1 MQHGSDNTSMGGGV
15 EYRLGRLDILRQGEV
30 VALEK
35 MLRLVPENVIGENPI
50 QEHREIERRLRE
62 AYGEARRESMQ
73 QRRKNIKKISEL
85 RGARIEAAKI
95 ECRLKSIGV
104 SYGDPL
110 REELKRYRDAEIE
123 DANLDYET
131 AVIMENS
138 RNKDRL
144 RELTLTYKKGLSE
157 AKEETKRVVAELVR
171 EFSVQPDESSKDRN
185 KRIRSEVNPKLLDP
199 RKDDDMLANVVS
211 WKYMSY
217 IKRKQRARDIALR
230 SRNKYSIDEASVK
243 EFCDES
249 FTMLDAK
256 TFRWWNKQRLKGNS
270 PLFTR
275 RYALLNCMVSVES
288 LGCAGD
294 LAPYQW
300 LSIDVE
306 HREYGVK
313 AMLEFFGYE
322 EWEPLTTRT
331 TRRGNTERIYVR
343 SGVELTTRDLQTIE
357 KVVDRFGTDGTD
369 GAADS
374 AAGELD
380 IEKLGEDII

>member
-1 MQHGSDNTSMGGGV
+1 MVDTDDDNTSSSIKV
-15 EYRLGRLDILRQGEV
+15 EYRLGRLDVLRLGEA

-35 MLRLVPENVIGENPI
+35 MLRLVPDNVIGGNPI

-62 AYGEARRESMQ
+62 AYSDARRESMQ
-73 QRRKNIKKISEL
+73 KRRRNIGKISEL
-85 RGARIEAAKI
+85 RFARIEAAKT
-95 ECRLKSIGV
+95 ECKRQTLGMG
-104 SYGDPL
+104 YGDPR
-110 REELKRYRDAEIE
+110 REELRKQMDAEIE
-123 DANLDYET
+123 DANLDYGT
-131 AVIMENS
+131 AVVMENS
-138 RNKDRL
+138 RNRARL
-144 RELTLTYKKGLSE
+144 REITLSYKKGLSE
-157 AKEETKRVVAELVR
+157 AKEETKRVVAELV
-171 EFSVQPDESSKDRN
+171 EAFSVQPDESSTERK
-185 KRIRSEVNPKLLDP
+185 KRIKREVPSRLLDP
-199 RKDDDMLANVVS
+199 RKDDDMLANVAS
-211 WKYMSY
+211 WKYMSFV
-217 IKRKQRARDIALR
+217 KRKQRARDIAVR
-230 SRNKYSIDEASVK
+230 NHNKYNIDEVSVK

-300 LSIDVE
+300 LSIDAK

-322 EWEPLTTRT
+322 EGEPLTTRC
-331 TRRGNTERIYVR
+331 GNTERIYVR
-343 SGVELTTRDLQTIE
+343 SGVELTAKDLNTIE
-357 KVVDRFGTDGTD
+357 KVVDRFGTDGT
-369 GAADS
+369 AYS